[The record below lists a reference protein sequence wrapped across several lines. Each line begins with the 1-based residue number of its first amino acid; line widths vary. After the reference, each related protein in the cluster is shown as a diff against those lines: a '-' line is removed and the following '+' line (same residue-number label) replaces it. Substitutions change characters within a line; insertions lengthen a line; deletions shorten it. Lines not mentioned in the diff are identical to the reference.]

1 MVKLQFAKTSKG
13 AVIPSKR
20 EGDAG
25 YDLYI
30 DRDWFN
36 MNKGVIMLLPQ
47 GDTFV
52 FPIGLKSVIPNEYYA
67 QIQERGSTGIHAMKY
82 GAGVIDASFRG
93 EWKIIITN
101 CNSSKPIFIY
111 DDSIVRDKKEVIR
124 EYFATKMCSSL
135 ENIVLDDYVFYPI
148 SKGIAQFVLLPVPK
162 VEIEEVTEE
171 EIELNTTERGAGM
184 LGSSGK

>member
-13 AVIPSKR
+13 ATIPSKR

-135 ENIVLDDYVFYPI
+135 ENIVLDDYIFYPI

-171 EIELNTTERGAGM
+171 DIELNTTERGAGM

>member
-13 AVIPSKR
+13 ATIPSKR

-36 MNKGVIMLLPQ
+36 MNKGVTMLLSQ
-47 GDTFV
+47 GETSL
-52 FPIGLKSVIPNEYYA
+52 FPLGLKSVIPNEYYA
-67 QIQERGSTGIHAMKY
+67 QIQERGSTGVHAMKY

-93 EWKIIITN
+93 EWNIIITN
-101 CNSSKPIFIY
+101 CNSKPILIY